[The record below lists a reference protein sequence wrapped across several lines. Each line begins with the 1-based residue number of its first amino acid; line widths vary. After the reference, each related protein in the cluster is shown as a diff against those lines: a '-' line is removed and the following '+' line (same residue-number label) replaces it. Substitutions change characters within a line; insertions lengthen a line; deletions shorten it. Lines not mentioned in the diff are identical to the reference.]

1 MLMKNLL
8 RLARPVCLLS
18 FATCLLLV
26 SISCGYHVAGQ
37 ANLLPPDIKT
47 IAIPAFVNQT
57 HTYQIEQRMTAA
69 VTREFIERTHFR
81 ITPDPRGADAV
92 LKGIVKNVR
101 AGVITYD
108 LNTGRATSL
117 QIEVTSDVKL
127 EDLHTHKL
135 LFSNSNY
142 VFRAQYQV
150 SQTTSGLFEEDKPAQ
165 DRLSRDLARS
175 LVTSIL
181 EDF

>member
-1 MLMKNLL
+1 M
-8 RLARPVCLLS
+8 RPVGLPPLTLCLML
-18 FATCLLLV
+18 F
-26 SISCGYHVAGQ
+26 SISCGYHVAGRGD
-37 ANLLPPDIKT
+37 LLPPDIKT
-47 IAIPAFVNQT
+47 IAIPAFINQT

-81 ITPDPRGADAV
+81 VTPNPQGADAV
-92 LKGIVKNVR
+92 LTGIVKNVSS
-101 AGVITYD
+101 GVITYD
-108 LNTGRATSL
+108 PHTGRATSL
-117 QIEVTSDVKL
+117 QIQVISDVKL

-142 VFRAQYQV
+142 IFRAQYQV

-181 EDF
+181 EGF